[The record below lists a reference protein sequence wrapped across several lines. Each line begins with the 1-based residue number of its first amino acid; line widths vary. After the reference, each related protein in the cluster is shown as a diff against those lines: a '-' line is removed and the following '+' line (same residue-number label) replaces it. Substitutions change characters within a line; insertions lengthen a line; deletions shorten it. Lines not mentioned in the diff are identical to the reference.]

1 MNVKQLLTGVVASLL
16 AVGAVFAHHSA
27 SAFFDL
33 DATVSVEG
41 VVTGAR
47 LINPHSYYRV
57 TTDDGV
63 DWAWESAGTWTA
75 LAKAG
80 WSAETLPMGTRVR
93 MTGTPAR
100 TGRPIARFSSIAATG
115 PTLGDDMMLLVGLDV
130 FGRGRP
136 AWFERVRELGSPCD
150 NGVND
155 CIRINPGAQE
165 TLLEEFGNIG
175 VWSGLDE

>member
-1 MNVKQLLTGVVASLL
+1 VSVKQLLAGASACLL
-16 AVGAVFAHHSA
+16 AFGAASAHHSA

-33 DATVSVEG
+33 DATVSLEG

-80 WSAETLPMGTRVR
+80 WSGDTLPAGTRVR
-93 MTGTPAR
+93 MSGTPAR
-100 TGRPIARFSSIAATG
+100 TGRPIARFSTIAATG
-115 PTLGDDMMLLVGLDV
+115 PTLGDDMMILVGLDV
-130 FGRGRP
+130 FGVGRP
-136 AWFERVRELGSPCD
+136 AWFERVRELGSACD

-155 CIRINPGAQE
+155 CSRLDPNAIE
-165 TLLEEFGNIG
+165 TLQDEFGNIG
-175 VWSGLDE
+175 IWSGLDD

>member
-1 MNVKQLLTGVVASLL
+1 MNVKQLVTGAVATLL
-16 AVGAVFAHHSA
+16 AFGTAFAHHSA

-57 TTDDGV
+57 TTDDEV

-80 WSAETLPMGTRVR
+80 WSAQTLPMGTRVR
-93 MTGTPAR
+93 MSGTPAR
-100 TGRPIARFSSIAATG
+100 TGRPIARFSTIAATG
-115 PTLGDDMMLLVGLDV
+115 PTLGDDMMILVGLDV
-130 FGRGRP
+130 FGAGRP
-136 AWFERVRELGSPCD
+136 AWFERVRELGRPCD
-150 NGVND
+150 NGVDD
-155 CIRINPGAQE
+155 CMRINRSALE
-165 TLLEEFGNIG
+165 TLEDEFPNIG
-175 VWSGLDE
+175 VWSGIDE

>member
-1 MNVKQLLTGVVASLL
+1 MNARELLIGVVITLL
-16 AVGAVFAHHSA
+16 AAGSGFAHHSA

-41 VVTGAR
+41 RVTGAR
-47 LINPHSYYRV
+47 LANPHSYYRV

-63 DWAWESAGTWTA
+63 DWAWESAAAWTA
-75 LAKAG
+75 LAKQG
-80 WSAETLPMGTRVR
+80 WSDDTLPMGTRVR

-100 TGRPIARFSSIAATG
+100 TGKPIARFSTITAFDETSDEVMI
-115 PTLGDDMMLLVGLDV
+115 LLDADV

-136 AWFERVRELGSPCD
+136 AWFVRVRELGVPCD

-155 CIRINPGAQE
+155 CTRLRQE
-165 TLLEEFGNIG
+165 AVSVLQEEFGNIG